1 MNQHGKVM
9 FLIIIGAAAFVIG
22 IAGFSVMLGVF
33 SSAEPNTEQ
42 QAEAD
47 AAEGEAT
54 RSNEWAELEDL
65 EKELLGVETAGKEI
79 DFDDMMAQAEKDAK
93 ETIGDDSAAVA
104 AWLDRE
110 KAKLVLERQDID
122 AKLKL
127 LQDRKKELD
136 TQEQRLK
143 QIIAKVEQM
152 ESARVGSLAKLYDGM
167 KPAQVAPLLVKLP
180 DESTVQVLLKMKPAN
195 AARILGELSP
205 SRAASIS
212 AQMLTLSEE

>member
-1 MNQHGKVM
+1 MNQNGKVM

-22 IAGFSVMLGVF
+22 IAGFSIMLGVF

-42 QAEAD
+42 MAEAD
-47 AAEGEAT
+47 AAAEENAK
-54 RSNEWAELEDL
+54 SNEWAELVDL
-65 EKELLGVETAGKEI
+65 EKELLGIEPAGKEV

-143 QIIAKVEQM
+143 QIIAKVEQV

>member
-1 MNQHGKVM
+1 M

>member
-1 MNQHGKVM
+1 VNQHGKVM